1 VTGAMP
7 WVISLLCFL
16 AAYLLVRYGYPRAA
30 WLTYRLGQWY
40 DKVLNTEL
48 LMNVAPRTALMMTG
62 FGMVLLGAMMYAIG
76 GNLIWGAVG
85 AAGALALPI
94 VVIRHLEQKRS
105 ARLEA
110 QLVDG
115 ITTLA
120 SGVRAGLNIVQ
131 SMELLHKNSV
141 GPLHQEVGQMLRE
154 YSMGLDLN
162 HAMRRAADRIGSTNY
177 RLLFTSL
184 EMHRRRGGD
193 AAESLDRIAESV
205 REIQRLEGI
214 TSQGRMQANMMAV
227 MPFVM
232 LLILYSIV
240 PEDVTR
246 LFTNSIGRLLL
257 LGAAGLI
264 VAGFLWIRRI
274 MAVDI

>member
-1 VTGAMP
+1 MP
-7 WVISLLCFL
+7 WLISLLALF
-16 AAYLLVRYGYPRAA
+16 ATYLLVRYGYPRGVV
-30 WLTYRLGQWY
+30 LTQQLARWY
-40 DKVLNTEL
+40 DKVLNTQL
-48 LMNVAPRTALMMTG
+48 LMSVDPRTAVALTG
-62 FGMVLLGAMMYAIG
+62 FAMLMAGGLMFAIG
-76 GNLIWGAVG
+76 GNMVWGVLG
-85 AAGALALPI
+85 AAAGLILPVI
-94 VVIRHLEQKRS
+94 VIKHLEQKR
-105 ARLEA
+105 AIRLEN

-141 GPLHQEVGQMLRE
+141 GPLHQEIGQMLRE
-154 YSMGLDLN
+154 YQMGLDVN

-193 AAESLDRIAESV
+193 VGESLDRIAESV
-205 REIQRLEGI
+205 REIQRLEGKLDAI
-214 TSQGRMQANMMAV
+214 TSQGRMQANMMAI
-227 MPFVM
+227 MPFIM
-232 LLILYSIV
+232 LGILYTIV

-257 LGAAGLI
+257 LAALGLI
-264 VAGFLWIRRI
+264 VTGFLWIRRI
-274 MAVDI
+274 MSVDI

>member
-1 VTGAMP
+1 MP
-7 WVISLLCFL
+7 WLISLLALF
-16 AAYLLVRYGYPRAA
+16 ATYLLVRYGYPRGVV
-30 WLTYRLGQWY
+30 LTQQLARWY
-40 DKVLNTEL
+40 DKVLNTQL
-48 LMNVAPRTALMMTG
+48 LMSVDPRTAVALTG
-62 FGMVLLGAMMYAIG
+62 FAMLMAGGLMYAIG
-76 GNLIWGAVG
+76 GNLFWAVLG
-85 AAGALALPI
+85 AGAGLILPVI
-94 VVIRHLEQKRS
+94 VIKHLEQKR
-105 ARLEA
+105 AIRLEN

-141 GPLHQEVGQMLRE
+141 GPMHQEIGQLLRE
-154 YSMGLDLN
+154 YQMGLDVN

-193 AAESLDRIAESV
+193 VGESLDRIAESV
-205 REIQRLEGI
+205 REIQRLEGKLDAI

-227 MPFVM
+227 MPFIM
-232 LLILYSIV
+232 LGILYSIV

-257 LGAAGLI
+257 LAALGLI
-264 VAGFLWIRRI
+264 VTGFLWIRRI
-274 MAVDI
+274 MSVDI